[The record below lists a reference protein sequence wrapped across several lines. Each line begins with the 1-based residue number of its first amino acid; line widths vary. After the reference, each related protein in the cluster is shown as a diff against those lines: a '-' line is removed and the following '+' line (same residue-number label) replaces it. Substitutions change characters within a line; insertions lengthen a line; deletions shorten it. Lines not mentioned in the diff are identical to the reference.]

1 MPALGRMLNDKQT
14 REYTMSTVDDVLSFW
29 LEEVGPKGW
38 YQPDPDLD
46 ATIRDRFQRLWEKAR
61 DGRLTN
67 WTSCPNGCLAFL
79 IVTDQFPRNMF
90 RGDGRSFETD
100 ELAKTAAC
108 RAIDRGWDM
117 RVAEPERQFF
127 YLPFMHSECLS
138 EQDRGVRL
146 IAERMQT
153 GDNLIHARA
162 HREIIRRFNRFP
174 YRNDALGR
182 ETTAQEQA
190 FLEGGSYGAVLR
202 DLQDAS

>member
-1 MPALGRMLNDKQT
+1 MEETGVKPAQV
-14 REYTMSTVDDVLSFW
+14 VDFW
-29 LEEVGPKGW
+29 LGAGQAAW
-38 YQPDPDLD
+38 YKQDD
-46 ATIRDRFQRLWEKAR
+46 AFDAAIRDRFGAAWAEAAAGGLSDWAVDAQGAL
-61 DGRLTN
+61 GYIIL
-67 WTSCPNGCLAFL
+67 
-79 IVTDQFPRNMF
+79 TDQFPRNMF
-90 RGDGRSFETD
+90 RGDGRSFATD

-108 RAIDRGWDM
+108 RAIDRGWDL

-182 ETTAQEQA
+182 QTTAQEQA
-190 FLEGGSYGAVLR
+190 FLDGGSYGAVLR